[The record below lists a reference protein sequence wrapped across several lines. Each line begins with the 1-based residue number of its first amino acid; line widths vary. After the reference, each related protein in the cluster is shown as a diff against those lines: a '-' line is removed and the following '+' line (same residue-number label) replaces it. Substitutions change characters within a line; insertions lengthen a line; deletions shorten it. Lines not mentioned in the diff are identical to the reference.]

1 MATILIL
8 CVEDE
13 ADIRGDIVEELQ
25 DAGYATVEAANGR
38 EGMEAIARHKPD
50 LVLCDIT
57 MPEMNG
63 YEMLTALRDNH
74 PELADMPFV
83 FLSALADRKDIL
95 SGRQLGADDYVTK
108 PIDFE
113 MLMATVGSQVW
124 QVARMQTTKQ
134 RHLVK
139 LYRVLTG
146 QEPPAGDG
154 GTASAES
161 AESSSHP
168 SAPLTIVTVTNDE
181 VDLGDLP
188 ATLKANGHSV
198 IAMDS
203 GRRFL
208 DTVGELL
215 SPDLV
220 LMSYNSI
227 DLQAPLVV
235 KTLRAKREIDFPII
249 LLVPPSVDLPSIAE
263 QVPYFDDHL
272 TVPFDRETL
281 MEKIAGLSIRPPESE
296 DLLASA

>member
-1 MATILIL
+1 MLA
-8 CVEDE
+8 
-13 ADIRGDIVEELQ
+13 AD
-25 DAGYATVEAANGR
+25 
-38 EGMEAIARHKPD
+38 
-50 LVLCDIT
+50 
-57 MPEMNG
+57 
-63 YEMLTALRDNH
+63 
-74 PELADMPFV
+74 
-83 FLSALADRKDIL
+83 
-95 SGRQLGADDYVTK
+95 
-108 PIDFE
+108 
-113 MLMATVGSQVW
+113 
-124 QVARMQTTKQ
+124 
-134 RHLVK
+134 
-139 LYRVLTG
+139 
-146 QEPPAGDG
+146 
-154 GTASAES
+154 
-161 AESSSHP
+161 
-168 SAPLTIVTVTNDE
+168 
-181 VDLGDLP
+181 
-188 ATLKANGHSV
+188 GHSV